1 MPAVSVVEAEEGDAE
16 PELDVDEEDS
26 VTLDVAGMPLIV
38 TVGQVS

>member
-1 MPAVSVVEAEEGDAE
+1 MNSEEGDTE

-26 VTLDVAGMPLIV
+26 VTLDVAGVPLIV